1 MKAMSC
7 RLSYCK
13 WIIGPADSK
22 CKLLEGDSCVGGP
35 KSWAHSW
42 HVNKPSFWA
51 AGALRRRAPL
61 GEAAGG
67 RVPLCETLSPGP
79 VKSEQ
84 GYRFLKSPESL
95 PHRTP
100 VRNALH
106 SGSVPLSF
114 RETWAAPEALILPP
128 SQFSL
133 GGTQWFSVTNRPP
146 PSPL

>member
-1 MKAMSC
+1 MKAMRS

-13 WIIGPADSK
+13 WIIGHADLK
-22 CKLLEGDSCVGGP
+22 YKLLECDSCVGGP
-35 KSWAHSW
+35 KRWAHSW
-42 HVNKPSFWA
+42 HINKSSFWA
-51 AGALRRRAPL
+51 AGALRWRAPL

-95 PHRTP
+95 LHRTP

-106 SGSVPLSF
+106 SGSVSLSF
-114 RETWAAPEALILPP
+114 
-128 SQFSL
+128 
-133 GGTQWFSVTNRPP
+133 
-146 PSPL
+146 